1 VARKRSETIEDDK
14 RVPLDAAPDAPLID
28 RTTFVPYL
36 INQITNLMNV
46 PFKRDLKKNRMSYA
60 HWTVLAFLAQNGPQS
75 LNEIAWGTV
84 IDQPSLSRIIDQM
97 VERNLVVRRPREDDG
112 RFVSISMTS
121 FGRQRFLEL
130 SKVSFAHGDA
140 VVEGI
145 PPDELRQMSATLLK
159 ILRHLEATR
168 QR

>member
-75 LNEIAWGTV
+75 LNEIAWG
-84 IDQPSLSRIIDQM
+84 SRIIDQM